1 MSNVTIEGKHRTLTC
16 RWCNKTQETQQH
28 ILEKCPRFRT
38 TTANTPYNMYFNDKE
53 NATDEIKEIL
63 QKVITQINN
72 MTQEETNQE
81 SIHDTTSN

>member
-1 MSNVTIEGKHRTLTC
+1 
-16 RWCNKTQETQQH
+16 
-28 ILEKCPRFRT
+28 
-38 TTANTPYNMYFNDKE
+38 MYFNDKE

-81 SIHDTTSN
+81 ST